1 MNFNYYFFPIAYKTK
16 LTINSENARILKCVG
31 GEKDILDELTQI
43 NNDYEENEP
52 KHLGKKTK
60 RENKEMYKNGD
71 YDQMLKLLSDSEN
84 KLVKVIF
91 TYKGDKIEAFE
102 IDLNSLSSVF
112 KDDRFLKLEL
122 MGWGFISEKEHLDEY
137 ENRSSSNAENS
148 DEIKITEA

>member
-1 MNFNYYFFPIAYKTK
+1 MAGLKKKEQREEMLSFECNTNLLKDK
-16 LTINSENARILKCVG
+16 RGGLTFDFIYNISAEKKFIKVTYVLK
-31 GEKDILDELTQI
+31 D
-43 NNDYEENEP
+43 
-52 KHLGKKTK
+52 
-60 RENKEMYKNGD
+60 KEMYKNGD

>member
-1 MNFNYYFFPIAYKTK
+1 MAGLKKKEQREEMLSFECNTNLLKDK
-16 LTINSENARILKCVG
+16 RGGLTFDFIYNISAEKKFIKVTYVLK
-31 GEKDILDELTQI
+31 D
-43 NNDYEENEP
+43 
-52 KHLGKKTK
+52 
-60 RENKEMYKNGD
+60 KEMYKNGD

-137 ENRSSSNAENS
+137 ENRPSSNTENS

>member
-1 MNFNYYFFPIAYKTK
+1 MAGLKKKEQREEMLSFECNTNLLKDK
-16 LTINSENARILKCVG
+16 RGGLTFDFIYNISAEKKFIKVTYVLK
-31 GEKDILDELTQI
+31 D
-43 NNDYEENEP
+43 
-52 KHLGKKTK
+52 
-60 RENKEMYKNGD
+60 KEMYKNGD

-122 MGWGFISEKEHLDEY
+122 MGRGFISEKEHLDEY

>member
-1 MNFNYYFFPIAYKTK
+1 MAGLKKKEQREEMLSFECNTNLLKDK
-16 LTINSENARILKCVG
+16 RGGLTFDFIYNISAEKKFIKVTYVLK
-31 GEKDILDELTQI
+31 D
-43 NNDYEENEP
+43 
-52 KHLGKKTK
+52 
-60 RENKEMYKNGD
+60 KEMYKNGD

-148 DEIKITEA
+148 DEIKITEV

>member
-1 MNFNYYFFPIAYKTK
+1 MAGLKKKEQREEMLSFECNTNLLKDK
-16 LTINSENARILKCVG
+16 RGGLTFDFIYNISAEKKFIKVTYVLK
-31 GEKDILDELTQI
+31 D
-43 NNDYEENEP
+43 
-52 KHLGKKTK
+52 
-60 RENKEMYKNGD
+60 KEMYKNGD

-137 ENRSSSNAENS
+137 ENRSSSNTENS